1 MLHVAYHPKG
11 PKRQDAEEIKA
22 RARLAKQKSKVGEV
36 CERIYLAFS
45 RIDLRQKSCKVLT
58 DQDEEYIDMQFLAM
72 VEHLK
77 KLMNE
82 GADDSHGISPTFR
95 EERAPDYNK
104 MDEMFRLVLASARSI
119 ASRRLSIANI
129 ESSIFSNP
137 YGTIVEG
144 MSADDPKRVTVYLEN
159 LQATL
164 MAAKK
169 SYDSTDQKSVSL
181 RSELDRTAITLGKR
195 IVSITRNLSDVA
207 HSKTSKRIRSES
219 TLFPDKEYP
228 ESDNMDSLISDVCEC
243 FTKALSLYQGIEE
256 CSEQTIEWCE
266 ILVEIMQ
273 QSRQTTFPKK
283 KGDAYH
289 GRNHSIIAGIMAI
302 KAYAESTNGSYGSAL
317 KTARSAWET
326 DGSDLGCLTTLFYCS
341 MRHELFSYSDIK
353 TGKEKTPYYSFS
365 NTFLE
370 LDHAL
375 DVYLSLSKLET
386 SNVTQSLQSLLTPF
400 PVMCKLAMG
409 HEILIIGLQRRM
421 IKLTIEI
428 ASTLMSS
435 DNLEL
440 FAGEK
445 KTFTLFD
452 LICSYLASFDDMLP
466 QCIEGEHYQ
475 ISEELICLQ
484 HIIDPTLNLLI
495 KIRGISNKKRYEAED
510 IAFHDMPSFLND
522 SMLDDVPCSDEPR
535 SLYDTTFVKSY
546 IGGQNQCLW
555 IGKSF
560 HDINC
565 SH

>member
-1 MLHVAYHPKG
+1 
-11 PKRQDAEEIKA
+11 
-22 RARLAKQKSKVGEV
+22 
-36 CERIYLAFS
+36 
-45 RIDLRQKSCKVLT
+45 
-58 DQDEEYIDMQFLAM
+58 
-72 VEHLK
+72 
-77 KLMNE
+77 
-82 GADDSHGISPTFR
+82 
-95 EERAPDYNK
+95 
-104 MDEMFRLVLASARSI
+104 
-119 ASRRLSIANI
+119 
-129 ESSIFSNP
+129 
-137 YGTIVEG
+137 
-144 MSADDPKRVTVYLEN
+144 MSADDPRRVTVYLEN

-164 MAAKK
+164 MVAKN

-181 RSELDRTAITLGKR
+181 RSELDRIAITLGKR
-195 IVSITRNLSDVA
+195 IVSISRDLSDIA

-219 TLFPDKEYP
+219 TLFPDKEHP
-228 ESDNMDSLISDVCEC
+228 ESNDLDSLISDACDC

-266 ILVEIMQ
+266 LLVKIMQ

-283 KGDAYH
+283 KGDAYQ
-289 GRNHSIIAGIMAI
+289 GRYHNIIASIMAI

-353 TGKEKTPYYSFS
+353 TGKEKSPCCSFS

-375 DVYLSLSKLET
+375 DVYLSLAKLET

-421 IKLTIEI
+421 IKLMIEI
-428 ASTLMSS
+428 VSTYMSS
-435 DNLEL
+435 NNLER

-445 KTFTLFD
+445 NTFTLFD
-452 LICSYLASFDDMLP
+452 LICSYLASFDDMFL

-475 ISEELICLQ
+475 MSEELICLE
-484 HIIDPTLNLLI
+484 HIIEATLNLLI
-495 KIRGISNKKRYEAED
+495 KIRGAPNKKRCEAED

-522 SMLDDVPCSDEPR
+522 SMLDDVPCSDESR
-535 SLYDTTFVKSY
+535 SLYDTTFVKNY
-546 IGGQNQCLW
+546 IGGQNECLW
-555 IGKSF
+555 IGTYF
-560 HDINC
+560 HEMHC
-565 SH
+565 SHQYILC